1 MTSFNKEKA
10 ERSIIDQIEAVEK
23 KRLLDFK
30 VVLKL
35 KDIANKPEDD
45 DILLTDDDK
54 PNGP

>member
-10 ERSIIDQIEAVEK
+10 ERSIIDKIEAVEK

-35 KDIANKPEDD
+35 KDIANKPEDV
-45 DILLTDDDK
+45 DILLTIDDK

>member
-1 MTSFNKEKA
+1 MTSYNKEKA

>member
-10 ERSIIDQIEAVEK
+10 ERSIIDKIEAVEK

>member
-1 MTSFNKEKA
+1 MTSFNKKKA

-23 KRLLDFK
+23 KRLLEFK

-35 KDIANKPEDD
+35 KDIANKPKDD
-45 DILLTDDDK
+45 DILLTDDGK